1 MAIKVTTQ
9 PSGDREVTLKGS
21 LDDFLEL
28 HGATCQGRRT
38 RKEAACL
45 ENFGNALIAA
55 DADLF
60 AAVTAAQAAAKVAT
74 KTEDD
79 A

>member
-1 MAIKVTTQ
+1 
-9 PSGDREVTLKGS
+9 
-21 LDDFLEL
+21 
-28 HGATCQGRRT
+28 
-38 RKEAACL
+38 
-45 ENFGNALIAA
+45 LIAA